1 MSSAGKASMR
11 PAPREMGRLPTSA
24 REKSNNGDTL
34 DGIASPTCHL
44 SRLYRDAAV
53 VVDLISEN
61 VFGNCLVERK
71 KHTAPVAFRKNVYET
86 IQQLQSDLDQ
96 WIAHYNNERPH
107 SGRYSYGKTPWRP
120 STLPSPSPK
129 KRCSTTPYRQWQI
142 R

>member
-1 MSSAGKASMR
+1 MR

-71 KHTAPVAFRKNVYET
+71 KHTAPVALRKNVYET

-107 SGRYSYGKTPWRP
+107 SGRYSYGKTPMETFNASIP
-120 STLPSPSPK
+120 IAKEKMLDYTLQ
-129 KRCSTTPYRQWQI
+129 TVAN
-142 R
+142 